1 MWMKQSTL
9 IYCLPG
15 PDAAVG
21 SSSKPKEDDLYSLQ
35 SHLIIAARL
44 LMCC

>member
-15 PDAAVG
+15 PAAAD